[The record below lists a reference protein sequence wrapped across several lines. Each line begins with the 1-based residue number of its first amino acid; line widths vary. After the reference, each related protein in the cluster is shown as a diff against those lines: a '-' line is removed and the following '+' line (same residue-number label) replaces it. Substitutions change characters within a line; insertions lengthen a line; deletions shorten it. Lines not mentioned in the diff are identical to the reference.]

1 MKIIIIG
8 GVAGGMSAAARLRRL
23 DEKSDIIVIEK
34 SGYVSFANCGLPYYI
49 GGVIKEKDS
58 LLLETPSTLKEKFN
72 LDVRVKSEAVSINR
86 EKKEIKIKNIETNDE
101 YTESYDKL
109 LISTGA
115 KPFVPDIK
123 GLEEAGYLT
132 LRNIEDMEK
141 ISSCIDSDGYKNAV
155 IIGGGFIGLETAENL
170 KHKNINVTII
180 EKADQVMAPLDPEM
194 ASFIHGEIKRRNI
207 ALYLNS
213 DITEISN
220 SGKKKIIK
228 LKSGEVVETDI
239 IIASIGV
246 APDSE
251 LAKNAGLKMSS
262 KGAVKV
268 DEYLKTSDSDIYAA
282 GDVIEIRNAITGQK
296 ALVPLAGPANKQ
308 GRTAADN
315 ILGREEKYT
324 GTIGTSIMKFFNM
337 TAASTGVNEKYL
349 KKQDINY
356 KSLFII
362 KADHAGYYPGASD
375 IYFKILF
382 EPETGKIFGAQAVGE
397 KGADKKIDI
406 VATAILGNI
415 SVYKLKDLE
424 TAYAPPF
431 NSAKDI
437 INYASYMAENIK
449 RDGLETVSW
458 NETDKIGLIDVR
470 TEDEYNIDHIQG
482 AVNMPLN
489 TLRENMGK
497 LDKNKE
503 YIVYCKVGQRG
514 YNAQRILV
522 NNGYKVKNLNGG
534 FSIYKSALMP
544 QDNRIKFENDIK
556 NDKHRNIS
564 GLNSADKKILDVT
577 GLQCPGPII
586 KIKNKISELK
596 TGEVLEVKATDP
608 GFEND
613 IKVWTRQTGNTLLN
627 IENTDGEILAE
638 IKKGESFLR
647 SKKSDEEAVKENST
661 SLVIF
666 SGDFD
671 KVFAA
676 LVIANGALAM
686 GNSVSIFFT
695 FWGLNVLRKSNYKTR
710 SKKGIIEKCFG
721 IMMPK
726 GVSKLKL
733 SNMNFFGLGRKM
745 INKVMKTKNIES
757 LESLLEQYIENGG
770 KITACTMSMDVM
782 GIKKDELIE
791 NIEYGGVATYME
803 NANKANH
810 NLFI

>member
-246 APDSE
+246 VPDSE

-262 KGAVKV
+262 KGAVEV

-337 TAASTGVNEKYL
+337 TAASTGINEKYL

-406 VATAILGNI
+406 IATAILGNI

-556 NDKHRNIS
+556 NDKHRSIS

-596 TGEVLEVKATDP
+596 TGEVLEIKATDP

-638 IKKGESFLR
+638 IKKGESFLL
-647 SKKSDEEAVKENST
+647 SKKPDEEAVKENST

>member
-49 GGVIKEKDS
+49 GGVIKEKDN

-155 IIGGGFIGLETAENL
+155 IIGGGFIGLEAAENL
-170 KHKNINVTII
+170 KHKNINVTVI

-194 ASFIHGEIKRRNI
+194 ASFIHEEIKRRNI

-262 KGAVKV
+262 KGAVEV

-282 GDVIEIRNAITGQK
+282 GDVIEIRNAVTGQK

-406 VATAILGNI
+406 IATAILGNI

-556 NDKHRNIS
+556 NDKHRSVS

-638 IKKGESFLR
+638 IKKGESFLL
-647 SKKSDEEAVKENST
+647 SKKPDEEAVKENST

>member
-170 KHKNINVTII
+170 KHKNINVTVI

-246 APDSE
+246 VPDSE

-262 KGAVKV
+262 KGAVEV

-282 GDVIEIRNAITGQK
+282 GDVIEIKNAVTGQK

-406 VATAILGNI
+406 IATAILGNI

-556 NDKHRNIS
+556 NDKHRSIS

-638 IKKGESFLR
+638 IKKGESFLL
-647 SKKSDEEAVKENST
+647 SKKPDEEAVKENST

>member
-246 APDSE
+246 VPDSE

-262 KGAVKV
+262 KGAVEV

-337 TAASTGVNEKYL
+337 TAASTGINEKYL

-406 VATAILGNI
+406 IATAILGNI

-470 TEDEYNIDHIQG
+470 TEDEYNIDRIQG

-556 NDKHRNIS
+556 NDKHRSIS

-638 IKKGESFLR
+638 IKKGESFLL
-647 SKKSDEEAVKENST
+647 SKKPDEEAVKENST

>member
-246 APDSE
+246 VPDSE

-262 KGAVKV
+262 KGAVEV

-406 VATAILGNI
+406 IATAILGNI

-556 NDKHRNIS
+556 NDKHRSIS

-638 IKKGESFLR
+638 IKKGESFLL
-647 SKKSDEEAVKENST
+647 SKKPDEEAVKENST

>member
-1 MKIIIIG
+1 M
-8 GVAGGMSAAARLRRL
+8 
-23 DEKSDIIVIEK
+23 
-34 SGYVSFANCGLPYYI
+34 
-49 GGVIKEKDS
+49 
-58 LLLETPSTLKEKFN
+58 
-72 LDVRVKSEAVSINR
+72 
-86 EKKEIKIKNIETNDE
+86 
-101 YTESYDKL
+101 
-109 LISTGA
+109 
-115 KPFVPDIK
+115 
-123 GLEEAGYLT
+123 
-132 LRNIEDMEK
+132 
-141 ISSCIDSDGYKNAV
+141 
-155 IIGGGFIGLETAENL
+155 
-170 KHKNINVTII
+170 
-180 EKADQVMAPLDPEM
+180 
-194 ASFIHGEIKRRNI
+194 
-207 ALYLNS
+207 
-213 DITEISN
+213 
-220 SGKKKIIK
+220 
-228 LKSGEVVETDI
+228 
-239 IIASIGV
+239 
-246 APDSE
+246 
-251 LAKNAGLKMSS
+251 
-262 KGAVKV
+262 
-268 DEYLKTSDSDIYAA
+268 
-282 GDVIEIRNAITGQK
+282 
-296 ALVPLAGPANKQ
+296 
-308 GRTAADN
+308 
-315 ILGREEKYT
+315 
-324 GTIGTSIMKFFNM
+324 
-337 TAASTGVNEKYL
+337 
-349 KKQDINY
+349 
-356 KSLFII
+356 
-362 KADHAGYYPGASD
+362 
-375 IYFKILF
+375 F

-406 VATAILGNI
+406 IATAILGNI

-556 NDKHRNIS
+556 NDKHRSIS

-638 IKKGESFLR
+638 IKKGESFLL
-647 SKKSDEEAVKENST
+647 SKKPDEEAVKENST

>member
-49 GGVIKEKDS
+49 GGVIKEKDN
-58 LLLETPSTLKEKFN
+58 LLLETPFTLKEKFN

-170 KHKNINVTII
+170 KHKNINVTVI

-246 APDSE
+246 VPDSE

-262 KGAVKV
+262 KGAVEV
-268 DEYLKTSDSDIYAA
+268 DEYLKTSDSDIYAV
-282 GDVIEIRNAITGQK
+282 GDVIEIKNAVTGQK

-337 TAASTGVNEKYL
+337 TAASTGINEKYL

-406 VATAILGNI
+406 IATAILGNI
-415 SVYKLKDLE
+415 SVYKLKDFE

-556 NDKHRNIS
+556 NDKHRSIS

-647 SKKSDEEAVKENST
+647 SKKPDEEAVKENST

>member
-246 APDSE
+246 VPDSE

-262 KGAVKV
+262 KGAVEV

-349 KKQDINY
+349 KKQHINY

-406 VATAILGNI
+406 IATAILGNI

-556 NDKHRNIS
+556 NDKHRSIS

-647 SKKSDEEAVKENST
+647 SKKSDEEVVKENST

-770 KITACTMSMDVM
+770 EITACTMSMDVM

>member
-49 GGVIKEKDS
+49 GGVIKEKDN

-246 APDSE
+246 VPDSE

-262 KGAVKV
+262 KGAVEV
-268 DEYLKTSDSDIYAA
+268 DEYLKTSDNDIYAA
-282 GDVIEIRNAITGQK
+282 GDVIEIKNAVTGQK

-406 VATAILGNI
+406 IATAILGNI

-556 NDKHRNIS
+556 NDKHRSIS

>member
-246 APDSE
+246 VPDSE

-262 KGAVKV
+262 KGAVEV

-337 TAASTGVNEKYL
+337 TAASTGINEKYL

-406 VATAILGNI
+406 IATAILGNI

-522 NNGYKVKNLNGG
+522 NNGYKVKILNGG

-556 NDKHRNIS
+556 NDKHRSIS

-638 IKKGESFLR
+638 IKKGESFLL
-647 SKKSDEEAVKENST
+647 SKKPDEEAVKENST

>member
-141 ISSCIDSDGYKNAV
+141 ISSYISSDIHKNAV

-246 APDSE
+246 VPDSE

-262 KGAVKV
+262 KGAVEV
-268 DEYLKTSDSDIYAA
+268 DEYLKTSDNDIYAA
-282 GDVIEIRNAITGQK
+282 GDVIEIKNAVTGQK

-337 TAASTGVNEKYL
+337 TAASTGINEKYL

-406 VATAILGNI
+406 IATAILGNI

-556 NDKHRNIS
+556 NDKHRSIS

-638 IKKGESFLR
+638 IKKGESFLL
-647 SKKSDEEAVKENST
+647 SKKPDEEAVKENST

>member
-8 GVAGGMSAAARLRRL
+8 GVAGGMIAAARLRRL

-170 KHKNINVTII
+170 KHKNINVTVI

-246 APDSE
+246 VPDSE

-262 KGAVKV
+262 KGAVEV

-282 GDVIEIRNAITGQK
+282 GDVIEIKNAVTGQK

-406 VATAILGNI
+406 IATAILGNI

-534 FSIYKSALMP
+534 FSIYKSASMP

-556 NDKHRNIS
+556 NDKHRSVS

-638 IKKGESFLR
+638 IKKGESFLL
-647 SKKSDEEAVKENST
+647 SKKPDEEAVKENST

>member
-170 KHKNINVTII
+170 KHKNINVTVI

-246 APDSE
+246 VPDSE

-262 KGAVKV
+262 KGAVEV

-406 VATAILGNI
+406 IATAILGNI

-534 FSIYKSALMP
+534 FSIYKSASMP

-556 NDKHRNIS
+556 NDKHRSIS

-638 IKKGESFLR
+638 IKKGESFLL
-647 SKKSDEEAVKENST
+647 SKKPDEEAVKENST

>member
-8 GVAGGMSAAARLRRL
+8 GVAGGMSAATRLRRL
-23 DEKSDIIVIEK
+23 DEKSDIIVVEK

-49 GGVIKEKDS
+49 GGVIKEKDN

-170 KHKNINVTII
+170 KHKNINVTVI

-228 LKSGEVVETDI
+228 LKSGEEVETDI

-246 APDSE
+246 IPDSE
-251 LAKNAGLKMSS
+251 LAKNAGLKMNS
-262 KGAVKV
+262 KGAVEV

-382 EPETGKIFGAQAVGE
+382 EPETGKIYGAQAVGE

-406 VATAILGNI
+406 IATAILGNI

-437 INYASYMAENIK
+437 INYASYMAENIE

-458 NETDKIGLIDVR
+458 NETDKSGVIDVR
-470 TEDEYNIDHIQG
+470 TEDEYNIGHIQG

-489 TLRENMGK
+489 TLRENMEK

-534 FSIYKSALMP
+534 FSIYKSASIS

-556 NDKHRNIS
+556 NDKHKDIS
-564 GLNSADKKILDVT
+564 GLNFAEKKILDVT
-577 GLQCPGPII
+577 GLQCPGPIL
-586 KIKNKISELK
+586 KIKNKISELE
-596 TGEVLEVKATDP
+596 TGDVLEVKATDP

-613 IKVWTRQTGNTLLN
+613 IKVWTKQTGNTLLN
-627 IENTDGEILAE
+627 IENTDGKILAE
-638 IKKGESFLR
+638 IKKGESFLWV
-647 SKKSDEEAVKENST
+647 KVPDEEAIKENST

-695 FWGLNVLRKSNYKTR
+695 FWGLNVLRKSNYKTK

-726 GVSKLKL
+726 GVDKLKL

-782 GIKKDELIE
+782 GIKKEELIE
-791 NIEYGGVATYME
+791 NIEYGGVASYME

>member
-246 APDSE
+246 VPDSE

-262 KGAVKV
+262 KGAVEV
-268 DEYLKTSDSDIYAA
+268 DEYLKTSDNDIYAA
-282 GDVIEIRNAITGQK
+282 GDVIEIKNAVTGQK

-337 TAASTGVNEKYL
+337 TAASTGINEKYL

-406 VATAILGNI
+406 IATAILGNI

-556 NDKHRNIS
+556 NDKHRSIS

-638 IKKGESFLR
+638 IKKGESFLL
-647 SKKSDEEAVKENST
+647 SKKPDEEAVKENST

>member
-170 KHKNINVTII
+170 KHKNINVTVI

-228 LKSGEVVETDI
+228 LKSGEAVETDV

-246 APDSE
+246 VPDSE

-262 KGAVKV
+262 KGAVEV

-337 TAASTGVNEKYL
+337 TAASTGINEKYL

-406 VATAILGNI
+406 IATAILGNI

-556 NDKHRNIS
+556 NDKHRSIS

-627 IENTDGEILAE
+627 IKNTDGEILAE

-647 SKKSDEEAVKENST
+647 SKKPDEEAVKENST

>member
-49 GGVIKEKDS
+49 GGVIKEKDN

-170 KHKNINVTII
+170 KHKNINVTVI

-246 APDSE
+246 VPDSE

-262 KGAVKV
+262 KGAVEV

-282 GDVIEIRNAITGQK
+282 GDVIEIKNAVTGQK

-337 TAASTGVNEKYL
+337 TAASTGINEKYL

-406 VATAILGNI
+406 IATAILGNI

-556 NDKHRNIS
+556 NDKHRSIS

-638 IKKGESFLR
+638 IKKGESFLL
-647 SKKSDEEAVKENST
+647 SKKPDEEAVKENST

>member
-49 GGVIKEKDS
+49 GGVIKEKDN

-246 APDSE
+246 VPDSE

-262 KGAVKV
+262 KGAVEV

-406 VATAILGNI
+406 IATAILGNI

-556 NDKHRNIS
+556 NDKHRSIS

-638 IKKGESFLR
+638 IKKGESFLL
-647 SKKSDEEAVKENST
+647 SKKPDEEAVKENST

-726 GVSKLKL
+726 GVGKLKL

>member
-246 APDSE
+246 VPDSE

-262 KGAVKV
+262 KGAVEV

-282 GDVIEIRNAITGQK
+282 GDVIEIKNAVTGQK

-337 TAASTGVNEKYL
+337 TAASTGINEKYL

-406 VATAILGNI
+406 IATAILGNI

-470 TEDEYNIDHIQG
+470 TEDEYNIDHIQN

-556 NDKHRNIS
+556 NDKHRSIS

-638 IKKGESFLR
+638 IKKGESFLL
-647 SKKSDEEAVKENST
+647 SKKPDEEAVKENST

>member
-58 LLLETPSTLKEKFN
+58 LLLETPSTLKEKFK

-246 APDSE
+246 VPDSE

-262 KGAVKV
+262 KGAVEV

-282 GDVIEIRNAITGQK
+282 GDVIEIKNAVTGQK

-337 TAASTGVNEKYL
+337 TAASTGINEKYL

-406 VATAILGNI
+406 IATAILGNI

-638 IKKGESFLR
+638 IKKGESFLL
-647 SKKSDEEAVKENST
+647 SKKPDEEAVKENST

>member
-49 GGVIKEKDS
+49 GGVIKEKDN

-141 ISSCIDSDGYKNAV
+141 ISSCIDSDDYKNAV

-170 KHKNINVTII
+170 KHKNINVTVI

-213 DITEISN
+213 DIIEISS

-246 APDSE
+246 VPDSE

-262 KGAVKV
+262 KGAVEV

-282 GDVIEIRNAITGQK
+282 GDVIEIRNAVTGQK

-337 TAASTGVNEKYL
+337 TAASTGINEKYL
-349 KKQDINY
+349 KKQDISY

-406 VATAILGNI
+406 IATAILGNI

-437 INYASYMAENIK
+437 INYASYMAENIE

-458 NETDKIGLIDVR
+458 NETDKIGVIDVR

-534 FSIYKSALMP
+534 FSIYKSASVP

-556 NDKHRNIS
+556 NDKHMNIS
-564 GLNSADKKILDVT
+564 GLNLADKKILDVT

-613 IKVWTRQTGNTLLN
+613 IKVWTKQTGNMLLN

-647 SKKSDEEAVKENST
+647 SKKPDEETVKENST

-695 FWGLNVLRKSNYKTR
+695 FWGLNVLRKSNYKTK

-745 INKVMKTKNIES
+745 INKVMKSKNIES

>member
-170 KHKNINVTII
+170 KHKNINVTVI

-246 APDSE
+246 VPDSE

-262 KGAVKV
+262 KGAVEV

-406 VATAILGNI
+406 IATAILGNI

-556 NDKHRNIS
+556 NDKHRSIS

-647 SKKSDEEAVKENST
+647 SKKSDEEVVKENST

>member
-246 APDSE
+246 VPDSE

-262 KGAVKV
+262 KGAVEV

-337 TAASTGVNEKYL
+337 TAASTGINEKYL

-406 VATAILGNI
+406 IATAILGNI

-556 NDKHRNIS
+556 NDKHRSIS

-638 IKKGESFLR
+638 IKKGESFLL
-647 SKKSDEEAVKENST
+647 SKKPDEEAVKENST

-770 KITACTMSMDVM
+770 KITACTMSRDVM
-782 GIKKDELIE
+782 GIKKDELI
-791 NIEYGGVATYME
+791 
-803 NANKANH
+803 
-810 NLFI
+810 

>member
-170 KHKNINVTII
+170 KHKNINVTVI

-228 LKSGEVVETDI
+228 LKSGEAVETDV

-246 APDSE
+246 VPDSE

-262 KGAVKV
+262 KGAVEV

-282 GDVIEIRNAITGQK
+282 GDVIEIKNAVTGQK

-308 GRTAADN
+308 GRTAANN

-406 VATAILGNI
+406 IATAILGNI

-556 NDKHRNIS
+556 NDKHRSIS

-647 SKKSDEEAVKENST
+647 SKKPDEEAVKENST

>member
-246 APDSE
+246 VPDSE

-262 KGAVKV
+262 KGAVEV

-337 TAASTGVNEKYL
+337 TAASTGINEKYL

-406 VATAILGNI
+406 IATAILGNI

-556 NDKHRNIS
+556 NDKHRSIS

-627 IENTDGEILAE
+627 IKNTDGEILAE
-638 IKKGESFLR
+638 IKKGESFLL
-647 SKKSDEEAVKENST
+647 SKKPDEEAVKENST

>member
-246 APDSE
+246 VPDSE

-262 KGAVKV
+262 KGAVEV

-337 TAASTGVNEKYL
+337 TAASTGINEKYL

-406 VATAILGNI
+406 IATAILGNI

-556 NDKHRNIS
+556 NDKHRSIS

-638 IKKGESFLR
+638 IKKGENSLR
-647 SKKSDEEAVKENST
+647 AKKPDEEAVKENST

>member
-170 KHKNINVTII
+170 KHKNINVTVI

-246 APDSE
+246 VPDSE

-262 KGAVKV
+262 KGAVEV

-282 GDVIEIRNAITGQK
+282 GDVIEIRNAVTGQK

-337 TAASTGVNEKYL
+337 TAASTGINEKYL

-406 VATAILGNI
+406 IATAILGNI

-556 NDKHRNIS
+556 NDKHRSIS

-638 IKKGESFLR
+638 IKKGESFLL
-647 SKKSDEEAVKENST
+647 SKKPDEEAVKENST

>member
-246 APDSE
+246 VPDSE

-262 KGAVKV
+262 KGAVEV

-337 TAASTGVNEKYL
+337 TAASTGINEKYL

-382 EPETGKIFGAQAVGE
+382 EPETGKIYGAQAVGE

-406 VATAILGNI
+406 IATAILGNI

-556 NDKHRNIS
+556 NDKHRSIS

-638 IKKGESFLR
+638 IKKGESFLL
-647 SKKSDEEAVKENST
+647 SKKPDEEAVKENST

>member
-246 APDSE
+246 VPDSE

-262 KGAVKV
+262 KGAVEV

-282 GDVIEIRNAITGQK
+282 GDVIEIKNAVTGQK

-406 VATAILGNI
+406 IATAILGNI

-470 TEDEYNIDHIQG
+470 TEDEYNIDHIQN

-556 NDKHRNIS
+556 NDKHRSIS

-638 IKKGESFLR
+638 IKKGESFLL
-647 SKKSDEEAVKENST
+647 SKKPDEEAVKENST

>member
-49 GGVIKEKDS
+49 GGVIKEKDN

-246 APDSE
+246 VPDSE

-262 KGAVKV
+262 KGAVEV

-337 TAASTGVNEKYL
+337 TAASTGINEKYL

-406 VATAILGNI
+406 IATAILGNI

-514 YNAQRILV
+514 YNAHRILV

-556 NDKHRNIS
+556 NDKHRSIS

-638 IKKGESFLR
+638 IKKGESFLL
-647 SKKSDEEAVKENST
+647 SKKPDEEAVKENST

>member
-170 KHKNINVTII
+170 KHKNINVTVI

-246 APDSE
+246 VPDSE

-262 KGAVKV
+262 KGAVEV

-406 VATAILGNI
+406 IATAILGNI

-534 FSIYKSALMP
+534 FSIYKSALIP

-556 NDKHRNIS
+556 NDKHRSIS

-647 SKKSDEEAVKENST
+647 SKKSDEEVVKENST

>member
-170 KHKNINVTII
+170 KHKNINVTVI

-246 APDSE
+246 VPDSE

-262 KGAVKV
+262 KGAVEV

-282 GDVIEIRNAITGQK
+282 GDVIEIKNAVTGQK

-406 VATAILGNI
+406 IATAILGNI

-470 TEDEYNIDHIQG
+470 TEDEYNIDHIQN

-534 FSIYKSALMP
+534 FSIYKSASMP

-556 NDKHRNIS
+556 NDKHRSVS

-638 IKKGESFLR
+638 IKKGKSFLR
-647 SKKSDEEAVKENST
+647 AKKPDVEAIKENST

-726 GVSKLKL
+726 GVGKLKL

>member
-49 GGVIKEKDS
+49 GGVIKEKDN

-246 APDSE
+246 VPDSE

-262 KGAVKV
+262 KGAVEV

-282 GDVIEIRNAITGQK
+282 GDVIEIRNAVTGQK

-362 KADHAGYYPGASD
+362 KADHAGYYPGVSD

-406 VATAILGNI
+406 IATAILGNI

-647 SKKSDEEAVKENST
+647 SKKPDEEAVKENST

>member
-170 KHKNINVTII
+170 KHKNINVTVI

-246 APDSE
+246 VPDSE

-262 KGAVKV
+262 KGAVEV

-282 GDVIEIRNAITGQK
+282 GDVIEIKNAVTGQK

-337 TAASTGVNEKYL
+337 TAASTGINEKYL

-406 VATAILGNI
+406 IATAILGNI

-556 NDKHRNIS
+556 NDKHRSIS

-638 IKKGESFLR
+638 IKKGESFLL
-647 SKKSDEEAVKENST
+647 SKKPDEEAVKENST

>member
-49 GGVIKEKDS
+49 GGVIKEKDN

-246 APDSE
+246 VPDSE

-262 KGAVKV
+262 KGAVEV

-282 GDVIEIRNAITGQK
+282 GDVIEIKNAVTGQK

-337 TAASTGVNEKYL
+337 TAASTGINEKYL

-406 VATAILGNI
+406 IATAILGNI

-556 NDKHRNIS
+556 NDKHRSIS

-638 IKKGESFLR
+638 IKKGESFLL
-647 SKKSDEEAVKENST
+647 SKKPDEEAVKENST

>member
-246 APDSE
+246 VPDSE

-262 KGAVKV
+262 KGAVEV

-337 TAASTGVNEKYL
+337 TAASTGINEKYL

-406 VATAILGNI
+406 IATAILGNI

-556 NDKHRNIS
+556 NDKHRSIS

-647 SKKSDEEAVKENST
+647 SKKPDEEAVKENST

-726 GVSKLKL
+726 GVGKLKL

>member
-246 APDSE
+246 VPDSE

-262 KGAVKV
+262 KGAVEV

-337 TAASTGVNEKYL
+337 TAASTGINEKYL

-406 VATAILGNI
+406 IATAILGNI

-556 NDKHRNIS
+556 NDKHRSIS

-638 IKKGESFLR
+638 IKKGESFLL
-647 SKKSDEEAVKENST
+647 SKKPDEEAVKENST

-757 LESLLEQYIENGG
+757 LESLLEQYIKNGG
-770 KITACTMSMDVM
+770 EITACTMSMDVM